1 MNPRE
6 LVILLLGFAIIAVI
20 LRGLYVALQARRGQI
35 RLAIDKNIP
44 RDIDLEALEMAELPG
59 GGARVVAR
67 SLAEVNSQNTAID
80 AATRRA
86 EKLNLGDSDQ
96 PEVIPLLMDAVELSL
111 QPGRGETT
119 SAPVASAKESGIF
132 ARDADE
138 SSEGDSDEDP
148 DSVLFDYENHG
159 LADSENAVSSFEDD
173 WEDAWEE
180 GEELTADGDDDED
193 LDEYGERA
201 NYRGTTRRL
210 AEDGMAS
217 VMPDYPAENN
227 AENDA
232 DNFCDDEIN
241 QVHDEGDADDD
252 YGDGEEFIEDDGEE
266 DRTEPSLNADSQFD
280 SGWDQF
286 SMTAGERIGFNTADP
301 AGGPREM
308 QQKAE
313 QKTQQAV
320 QQEPLQDEYQDEL
333 FDELEEKEQDKP
345 QRRSLFAAFSR
356 KQELPPEQSVESARQ
371 DASVVRI
378 EDNAIKQE
386 TKQEAKQEVSFAAEA
401 APPREMPTQP
411 SEVLVINVMA
421 KAGRSFSGDDLMQV
435 LITAGL
441 KFGEMN
447 IFHQRYGNDSR
458 APLIFSVANV
468 LNPGTFD
475 LNNMENFSTLGIS
488 LFLALPAAIHN
499 MDAFE
504 QMLVVAQRVRGAL
517 DGELR
522 DDHRNVMTAQTIEHY
537 RQRISDF
544 ELRRLKSAGS
554 RG

>member
-20 LRGLYVALQARRGQI
+20 LRGLYVALQARHGQI

-119 SAPVASAKESGIF
+119 SVPAASAKESGIF

-138 SSEGDSDEDP
+138 SSQGDSDEDP

-159 LADSENAVSSFEDD
+159 LTDREIAVSSFEDD

-180 GEELTADGDDDED
+180 GEEGEEGEELTAVGVDDED
-193 LDEYGERA
+193 LDEYGESA
-201 NYRGTTRRL
+201 NYRGTSRRL
-210 AEDGMAS
+210 AEDRMAS

-227 AENDA
+227 AENAA
-232 DNFCDDEIN
+232 DNFCDDELN
-241 QVHDEGDADDD
+241 QEHDEGDADDD
-252 YGDGEEFIEDDGEE
+252 YGDGEE

-313 QKTQQAV
+313 QKAQRAV
-320 QQEPLQDEYQDEL
+320 HLEALQDEYQDEL
-333 FDELEEKEQDKP
+333 FDEPEEKERDKP

-356 KQELPPEQSVESARQ
+356 KRELPPEQSVESARQ

-378 EDNAIKQE
+378 EDNAM
-386 TKQEAKQEVSFAAEA
+386 KQEAKQEGKREESFATEA

-411 SEVLVINVMA
+411 SEVIVINVMA

-447 IFHQRYGNDSR
+447 IFHKRYGNDSR
-458 APLIFSVANV
+458 APVIFSVANV

-488 LFLALPAAIHN
+488 LFLAMPAAIHN

-504 QMLVVAQRVRGAL
+504 QMLAVAQRVRGAL

-544 ELRRLKSAGS
+544 ELRRLKSVGS